1 MLPKIF
7 HDISKIFTVTTTIL
21 WYLFYVIHS
30 VASLPNIL
38 MEDFLCLRNS
48 SSELQMLVDSPTW
61 FEVLKNVGCINP
73 KTILHRL
80 DSKTISALKLWYIGF
95 LPGWSVQKLI
105 VQCTLL
111 YQNDS

>member
-1 MLPKIF
+1 
-7 HDISKIFTVTTTIL
+7 
-21 WYLFYVIHS
+21 
-30 VASLPNIL
+30 

-48 SSELQMLVDSPTW
+48 STELQILVDSPTW

-80 DSKTISALKLWYIGF
+80 GSKTISALKLWYIGF
-95 LPGWSVQKLI
+95 LPGRSVQKSI